1 MAGMRAIVDLA
12 NQIGMDRIEK
22 RHRAMA
28 DYILREMLKRG
39 AESWTSPDPALRCA
53 IATVNVAPVKMPD
66 LEYALWKQHKIRIRG
81 GAPHKIRLST
91 PYYLQK
97 ADIQRFLDAFDGYK
111 RQA

>member
-1 MAGMRAIVDLA
+1 
-12 NQIGMDRIEK
+12 
-22 RHRAMA
+22 
-28 DYILREMLKRG
+28 
-39 AESWTSPDPALRCA
+39 
-53 IATVNVAPVKMPD
+53 MPD

-81 GAPHKIRLST
+81 GAPNKIRLST